1 MNIVILAAGQGKR
14 MRSALPK
21 VLHPVA
27 GQSMLTH
34 VLDAAEALA
43 ANLGVPARLT
53 VVVGHGADTVRA
65 ALAERPTVRT
75 VLQQPQLGTGHAV
88 MQAEPL
94 LDDAGP
100 TLVLYGD
107 VPLIT
112 AATLGELLKAAG
124 ADGVGV
130 LTVKLPDPSEDH
142 MKACSAPARREITST
157 LEATMKPE

>member
-34 VLDAAEALA
+34 VLNAAETLA
-43 ANLGVPARLT
+43 ADLGVPARLT

-75 VLQQPQLGTGHAV
+75 VLQQPQLGD
-88 MQAEPL
+88 L
-94 LDDAGP
+94 
-100 TLVLYGD
+100 
-107 VPLIT
+107 
-112 AATLGELLKAAG
+112 
-124 ADGVGV
+124 
-130 LTVKLPDPSEDH
+130 
-142 MKACSAPARREITST
+142 
-157 LEATMKPE
+157 